1 MKHNQNHTEDTKRTA
16 VKESWT
22 QGNTVGIIAKKY
34 GVSTTTLQNW
44 RRAYPRE
51 NTGMTTT
58 GIRIA
63 AATRRTV
70 PALQDTSTGEV
81 AFLREC
87 LMAAEAELN
96 ALRRVIVNQEMRQAG
111 YEPRSWR
118 QGATA
123 SGVSPEIAAHRQS
136 LNGSAEARTN

>member
-51 NTGMTTT
+51 NTGL
-58 GIRIA
+58 RIA
-63 AATRRTV
+63 ATARRTI
-70 PALQDTSTGEV
+70 PMTQDNSTAEV
-81 AFLREC
+81 VFLREC
-87 LMAAEAELN
+87 LEAQEMELE
-96 ALRRVIVNQEMRQAG
+96 ALRKVIVNQEMRQAG
-111 YEPRSWR
+111 FEPRVSWR
-118 QGATA
+118 QGAA
-123 SGVSPEIAAHRQS
+123 AGASPEAIRHHAA
-136 LNGSAEARTN
+136 NGAETRTN